1 MSFSYDT
8 KNELC
13 RLPVQKLCCARA
25 EAYGILLFC
34 NTFSA
39 TEVRI
44 ITENP
49 HFAAR
54 LPKLFR
60 RAFNLQFDRQP
71 EPEQEEGKRIFQ
83 ITDQK
88 KLDHIINLLGFDP
101 QQNLV
106 LHINFGMVEETCD
119 RAAFLRGAF
128 FAGGSITDPQKRYHL
143 ELTTSHLQVSREL
156 GSLLQECGYPPKNL
170 SRGGSL
176 ITYFKQSD
184 QIEDFL
190 TLIGAPVAA
199 MNVMSAKLEKDLR
212 NSVNRRLNCD
222 SANLDKSVEAAQEQM
237 EAIRR
242 LQAAEL
248 LEQLPDKLQE
258 TAAGISGTEPFRA
271 GGGIRPAGEQIL
283 SESPAAEAAG
293 AGKRSSL
300 IKRKEEFEMNRCEQA
315 AAYHKKGFNCCQSV
329 LAAFQDVIGLTETQ
343 CLTLG
348 GGFGAGAGTGEL
360 CGAVTGAV
368 MVLDLLTPADPADV
382 VGSKKKAM
390 AQAKE
395 LQKRFAERFDALRC
409 ADLLQKKFVPDDTT
423 PAAKALGLTGHC
435 DIMIAT
441 AVEIVEQ
448 MIAER

>member
-54 LPKLFR
+54 LPKLVR

-156 GSLLQECGYPPKNL
+156 NSLLQECGYPPKSL

-184 QIEDFL
+184 HIEELL
-190 TLIGAPVAA
+190 TRIGAPAAA
-199 MNVMSAKLEKDLR
+199 MEVMAAKVEKEMR
-212 NSVNRRLNCD
+212 NTVNRRVNCD
-222 SANLDKSVEAAQEQM
+222 AANVDKAVAASREQVEALT
-237 EAIRR
+237 R
-242 LQAAEL
+242 LTDAGIVAT
-248 LEQLPDKLQE
+248 LPVKLQE
-258 TAAGISGTEPFRA
+258 VAVARLLQPELS
-271 GGGIRPAGEQIL
+271 L
-283 SESPAAEAAG
+283 SELAETFDPPLTKSCLNHRMRKLMEL
-293 AGKRSSL
+293 AGK
-300 IKRKEEFEMNRCEQA
+300 E
-315 AAYHKKGFNCCQSV
+315 
-329 LAAFQDVIGLTETQ
+329 
-343 CLTLG
+343 
-348 GGFGAGAGTGEL
+348 
-360 CGAVTGAV
+360 
-368 MVLDLLTPADPADV
+368 
-382 VGSKKKAM
+382 KA
-390 AQAKE
+390 
-395 LQKRFAERFDALRC
+395 
-409 ADLLQKKFVPDDTT
+409 
-423 PAAKALGLTGHC
+423 
-435 DIMIAT
+435 
-441 AVEIVEQ
+441 
-448 MIAER
+448 